1 MSVPISPA
9 AFVVALALL
18 FGVPLLLW
26 VVCWRSKRLALWC
39 GAGIIVF
46 IVVGNALEKL
56 TTGQSGLF

>member
-1 MSVPISPA
+1 MPISLA
-9 AFVVALALL
+9 AFIAALALL

-26 VVCWRSKRLALWC
+26 VTYSRSKRLALWY

-46 IVVGNALEKL
+46 VVVGNALEKL